1 LSKPYGFELMILLY
15 NQTKNNNDDGIE
27 DTFNAILFNRSQR
40 PAFINFINELEYK
53 GIISR
58 QISITK
64 KSKTLL
70 RLNQNLMN
78 KIYQI
83 LESES

>member
-1 LSKPYGFELMILLY
+1 MSKPYGFELMILLY
-15 NQTKNNNDDGIE
+15 NQTKNNTYDGIE

-40 PAFINFINELEYK
+40 PAFINFINELEHK

-64 KSKTLL
+64 KAKLC
-70 RLNQNLMN
+70 
-78 KIYQI
+78 YV
-83 LESES
+83 

>member
-1 LSKPYGFELMILLY
+1 MSKLYGFELMILLY
-15 NQTKNNNDDGIE
+15 NQTKNNTDDGIE

-58 QISITK
+58 QISIK

-70 RLNQNLMN
+70 RLNQNLMD
-78 KIYQI
+78 KIYQM
-83 LESES
+83 LEIES